1 MVRAVGRIAKESGT
15 IDQSCLKCFAG
26 DQTGARRQAN
36 QARRRETDPGQHGSA
51 LDFWMRQGLVVPAC
65 VVIPAVGESRF
76 GRRDFF
82 GELLKHGFKFVD
94 CPVFLGNSQ
103 PEERLVRFQEPGTTA
118 PWISLVSSTGS
129 IGGVTGAIPILSSPA
144 S

>member
-1 MVRAVGRIAKESGT
+1 MLRWGS
-15 IDQSCLKCFAG
+15 DW
-26 DQTGARRQAN
+26 RQAPGEPAT
-36 QARRRETDPGQHGSA
+36 QTETDPGQHGSA

-82 GELLKHGFKFVD
+82 GELLKHGLKFVD

-103 PEERLVRFQEPGTTA
+103 PEERLVRFQEPRDDS
-118 PWISLVSSTGS
+118 PLD
-129 IGGVTGAIPILSSPA
+129 IPRVQYWFDWRCDRSDSHT
-144 S
+144 